1 MLSFVF
7 VKEAVNIIWFK
18 KDLRTTDHEPLSRA
32 LATELPALGIFIFEP
47 SVMQAPDAASRHFQ
61 FAAGCIAELREKL
74 KALNIPLVVYHEE
87 ANHVF
92 NALYQQFSIQS
103 VYSHEETGNDV
114 TFQRDIRMKH
124 WFNAHRVAWCEYPSN
139 AVVRGLKNRKNWTEH
154 WKKIMFK
161 ELAPAPVS
169 SKCGIDFPFNERG
182 EKILAELLVKNEF
195 QPAGRGKAERY
206 LITFLENR
214 HRNYARHISKPEQSR
229 SSCSRLSPYLT
240 WGVLSIREVVH
251 ASVLALKAGAN
262 KRQINLFLARI
273 QWHCH
278 FIQKFESQPDIEF
291 HNLNK
296 GFDHIRAEY
305 NEEFIKAWKTGT
317 TGIPIVDA
325 SMRCVCKTGY
335 LNFRMRAMLVS
346 FLTHHL
352 LQPWQSG
359 VHHLAQQFLDY
370 EPGIHFCQFQMQA
383 GTMGVNTIRIYN
395 PIKQGHDH
403 DPDAQFIKK
412 WLPELEPLPTALA
425 HTPWNMSEMESVLYN
440 FKLGENYPRP
450 IVNTEETGAIA
461 REILW
466 KTKASKEVKN
476 HNKTIL
482 QKHTN
487 RRTERE
493 APLFPMKPQ

>member
-1 MLSFVF
+1 M

-18 KDLRTTDHEPLSRA
+18 KDLRTTDHEPLARITAEA
-32 LATELPALGIFIFEP
+32 LPVLGIFIFEP
-47 SVMQAPDAASRHFQ
+47 SVMQAQDAASRHFQ
-61 FAAGCIAELREKL
+61 FAAGCVAELREKL
-74 KALNIPLVVYHEE
+74 KALNIPLIVYYAE
-87 ANHVF
+87 AEQVF
-92 NALYQQFSIQS
+92 NSLYQQFSIQNIF
-103 VYSHEETGNDV
+103 SHEETGNDI
-114 TFQRDIRMKH
+114 TFQRDLRMQQ
-124 WFNAHRVAWCEYPSN
+124 WFKTYNINWKEYPNN
-139 AVVRGLKNRKNWTEH
+139 AVIRGLKTRKYWTEH
-154 WKKIMFK
+154 WRNVMFK
-161 ELAPAPVS
+161 ELAQTPVQARCS
-169 SKCGIDFPFNERG
+169 VDFSFDVHG
-182 EKILAELLVKNEF
+182 EKKLSELLVKNEF
-195 QPAGRGKAERY
+195 QPAGRAKAERY

-296 GFDHIRAEY
+296 GFDTIRDQR
-305 NEEFIKAWKTGT
+305 NEAFIEAWKSGT

-395 PIKQGHDH
+395 PVKQGYDH

-412 WLPELEPLPTALA
+412 WLPELEALPAALA
-425 HTPWNMSEMESVLYN
+425 HTPWNMSEMESVLYD
-440 FKLGENYPRP
+440 FKLGENYPKP
-450 IVNTEETGAIA
+450 IVNTEETGALA

-466 KTKASKEVKN
+466 KTKASKDVKKN
-476 HNKTIL
+476 NKTIL

-487 RRTERE
+487 RKTERE
-493 APLFPMKPQ
+493 APLFPMKGQ